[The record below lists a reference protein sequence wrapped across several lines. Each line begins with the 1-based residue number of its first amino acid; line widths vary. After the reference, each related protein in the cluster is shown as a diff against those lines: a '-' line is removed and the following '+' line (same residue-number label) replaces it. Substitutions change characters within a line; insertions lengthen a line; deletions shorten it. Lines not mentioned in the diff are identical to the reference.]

1 MINVKQNK
9 YVINNEDEIFANR
22 TDIENWINDKNCA
35 RLVYAWGAKSA
46 LMMEGKPVYDIGLW
60 TFRVYI

>member
-1 MINVKQNK
+1 M
-9 YVINNEDEIFANR
+9 INNEDEIFANR